1 MNTTPGF
8 ARAAL
13 GALVAVLA
21 TAGIA
26 SGAAT
31 SKELIDCQKQL
42 ESNVRGYTN
51 VIYQKL
57 YGCAQKVVE
66 CKLADEIDAVD
77 PTACLAKAA
86 KSCTGIDTKISD
98 QAVKRKARIVAKCGL
113 IPFAEIEQYT
123 EGLGFFNVANDCGA
137 ASVSALVDCVLANAQ
152 CSTERQLFKL
162 DPRAQDSLTTAGIA
176 ASFPCVAP

>member
-1 MNTTPGF
+1 MNTTSRF
-8 ARAAL
+8 RHAAL
-13 GALVAVLA
+13 GALVGVLA

-26 SGAAT
+26 SGAT
-31 SKELIDCQKQL
+31 SKELLDCQKQL

-57 YGCAQKVVE
+57 FGCAQKVVE
-66 CKLADEIDAVD
+66 CKLADEIDAVE
-77 PTACLAKAA
+77 PTACLDKAA
-86 KSCTGIDTKISD
+86 KSCTGIDAKIDD
-98 QAVKRKARIVAKCGL
+98 QAAKRKAKIVAKCGL
-113 IPFAEIEQYT
+113 VPLVEIEQYT
-123 EGLGFFNVANDCGA
+123 AGLGFFNVANDCSAG
-137 ASVSALVDCVLANAQ
+137 SVSALADCVFANAK